1 MLLTASKRAPDSK
14 DEGSAV
20 APRRA
25 PPHWLLL
32 TLLGSFSTIV
42 AYIRDWEDLH
52 GLIMKTGQI
61 WGRDF
66 VNVWVG
72 AHLVIDGRTA
82 ILYRRAEYV
91 AHLRDLVG
99 PLEPHL
105 YSYPPSSLFLAAPLA
120 YLPYP
125 VALAVWIIGSLG
137 LFLWAARPF
146 TKQVPSFPLL
156 FAAITPAGIVNIW
169 AGHYGFLIGAL
180 WLACFSRLE
189 RRPGGAGVFAALMTI
204 KPHLGLLLPPILLA
218 RRYWKTILV
227 ASAGAVALFALSA
240 LVFGLDLWREYLTD
254 MSRLQASLLKNR
266 GSFFLTLMPGTY
278 TSIRFIDSGHDAI
291 AWSLHFCAAAAA
303 LFMVW
308 RAERRGVKIED
319 LCFIAAT
326 ATFLI
331 LPYAFNYDMTVVCL
345 GFALLLFRHWP
356 NLTRWQRAVLIGGY
370 VSPQLTLIGQQIL
383 VPLTP
388 IALLAALYMQVKLCT
403 REWERNGEGA
413 GKAVLATA

>member
-1 MLLTASKRAPDSK
+1 MLMTVTKRAQDSK
-14 DEGSAV
+14 DEGSTD
-20 APRRA
+20 PSRRS
-25 PPHWLLL
+25 PPFWLTI
-32 TLLGSFSTIV
+32 TLLGSFSTIM
-42 AYIRDWEDLH
+42 AFIMDWADLH
-52 GLIMKTGQI
+52 GLIMKTGHI

-72 AHLVIDGRTA
+72 GHLAIEGRTD
-82 ILYRRAEYV
+82 ILYARPEYV
-91 AHLRDLVG
+91 AYLRDLVG
-99 PLEPHL
+99 PLKPHF

-125 VALAVWIIGSLG
+125 VAFAVWIIASLG

-156 FAAITPAGIVNIW
+156 FAAVTPAGIVNIW

-240 LVFGLDLWREYLTD
+240 LIFGFDLWREYLTD
-254 MSRLQASLLKNR
+254 MSRFQASLLKDR
-266 GSFFLTLMPGTY
+266 GSFFLTMMPGTF
-278 TSIRFIDSGHDAI
+278 TSIRFIDRSHDTI

-308 RAERRGVKIED
+308 QAERRGAKIEE

-356 NLTRWQRAVLIGGY
+356 NLAGSQRGMLIAGY
-370 VSPQLTLIGQQIL
+370 VSPQLPLIAKEIL
-383 VPLTP
+383 VSLTP
-388 IALLAALYMQVKLCT
+388 IALLAALYVQVKLCT
-403 REWERNGEGA
+403 REREPSGEGT
-413 GKAVLATA
+413 GKAVLAAA